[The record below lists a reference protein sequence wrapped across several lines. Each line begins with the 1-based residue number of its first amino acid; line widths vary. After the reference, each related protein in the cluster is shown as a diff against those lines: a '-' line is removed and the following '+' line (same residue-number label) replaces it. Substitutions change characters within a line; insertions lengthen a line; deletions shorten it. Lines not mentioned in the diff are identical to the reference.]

1 MCLQFNVIIF
11 KHWQLVTSLKLKK
24 PETFWLLIIL
34 CIAALLRFYDYGAFS
49 FSNDEL
55 SALNRLHYNTFAEL
69 VQKGFYVDG
78 HPGGIQVFLWQ
89 WVRLFGD
96 NEWIVRLP
104 FVIMGILAVWM
115 SYKVAKLMFGT
126 SAGLFTAAAL
136 TFLQFPILY
145 SQIAR
150 PYGPGMLFGLMLVYF
165 WLRIFFVED
174 GKLNSGKPR
183 KYHLAG
189 FALSAALC
197 MYTHYFSFLF
207 ALIVGLSGFAVTRR
221 NNVFQYIGAA
231 IIAALLFVP
240 HIPITLNHLTY
251 KGVGLWLGVP
261 AKGWILEHMYFIF
274 DQSVFILL
282 LFIISLLVTLY
293 FYHENNNSKR
303 FRLFLA
309 AWYLMPFL
317 IGYLYSVNINP
328 VLQHPVL
335 IFSFPYFIMLIFS
348 YAGDEFK
355 KNKQVLLA
363 VFLVSGVLGTTVINR
378 YYQKQHFGEFKEVA
392 KLTTEF
398 QQEYGETAITR
409 VININA
415 PYYID
420 YYLKRYKSEVKF
432 SLYDI
437 NGTEGLQALS
447 EIVRNCST
455 PYFLYAITKPS
466 PVEVEDIIRSKYPY
480 IVKMKDFGNFSS
492 IALYGKEKGETFEH
506 ANHLTEIK
514 SIRASLKPET
524 PLTVNGVK
532 PEAVYKMDTSAEYS
546 QGTEL
551 AFDDL
556 THKHN
561 LIIVAETDLFT
572 PVNSGDGVLVIS
584 IETADGKNIQWKG
597 AVSKYVEIPGK
608 WSHVI
613 NTLKVNSDIPK
624 EARIKVYFWN
634 KDKKLVYLKNLQ
646 SRIFK
651 SN

>member
-1 MCLQFNVIIF
+1 M
-11 KHWQLVTSLKLKK
+11 
-24 PETFWLLIIL
+24 

-49 FSNDEL
+49 YSNDEL

-104 FVIMGILAVWM
+104 FVIIGILSVWM

-126 SAGLFTAAAL
+126 SAGLFTAVAL

-150 PYGPGMLFGLMLVYF
+150 PYGPGMLFGLMVVYF
-165 WLRIFFVED
+165 WLRIFFINN

-183 KYHLAG
+183 IYHLAG

-207 ALIVGLSGFAVTRR
+207 ALIVGFSGFVAARR
-221 NNVFQYIGAA
+221 NNIFQYIGAA
-231 IIAALLFVP
+231 FIAALLFVP
-240 HIPITLNHLTY
+240 HIPITINHLTY

-261 AKGWILEHMYFIF
+261 AKGWILEHLYFIF
-274 DQSVFILL
+274 DQSIFILL
-282 LFIISLLVTLY
+282 VFIIILLGVLY
-293 FYHENNNSKR
+293 FYHGNKKNKR
-303 FRLFLA
+303 FRLFLS
-309 AWYLMPFL
+309 AWFLMPVL

-328 VLQHPVL
+328 VLQHSVL

-348 YAGDEFK
+348 YAGNEFE

-363 VFLVSGVLGTTVINR
+363 VFLAAGVLGTTVINR

-392 KLTTEF
+392 RLTTEW
-398 QQEYGETAITR
+398 QQEYGDTAITK

-420 YYLKRYKSEVKF
+420 YYLKRYKSEVNY

-455 PYFLYAITKPS
+455 PYFMYAITKPS
-466 PVEVEDIIRSKYPY
+466 PVDVEDIIRSKYPY
-480 IVKMKDFGNFSS
+480 IVRMKDFGNFSS
-492 IALYGKEKGETFEH
+492 VSLYGREKGKSFDQ
-506 ANHLTEIK
+506 ANNLTEIK
-514 SIRASLKPET
+514 SNSASFNSET
-524 PLTVNGVK
+524 LLSVNGAK
-532 PEAVYKMDTSAEYS
+532 QETVYKMDTSAEYS
-546 QGTEL
+546 PGIEL
-551 AFDDL
+551 SFDEFI
-556 THKHN
+556 HKDN
-561 LIIVAETDLFT
+561 LIIVAETDFYA
-572 PVNSGDGVLVIS
+572 PENSGDAVLVIS
-584 IETADGKNIQWKG
+584 IETSDGANIYWKG
-597 AVSKYVEIPGK
+597 AVSKYIETPGN

-613 NTLKVNSDIPK
+613 NTLKLDYEIPK
-624 EARIKVYFWN
+624 GARLKVYFWN
-634 KDKKLVYLKNLQ
+634 KDKKLVYLRNLQ
-646 SRIFK
+646 SKIY
-651 SN
+651 N